1 MTGHDDPLPRGRL
14 PARAALSP
22 REALSLPAT
31 RSPLRAAITA
41 AYRRPEPEAVPP
53 LVAAA
58 RLPAPTA
65 AAAQA
70 LARGIIARAEIG
82 TLAELARGQRESG
95 RPSGQRTVF
104 KSVGSALEDLAAAM
118 LVHGVDPP
126 PQSST

>member
-1 MTGHDDPLPRGRL
+1 MTAHDDPLPRGGASDRT
-14 PARAALSP
+14 ARSPQEPLSRRGSP
-22 REALSLPAT
+22 SLPAT

-70 LARGIIARAEIG
+70 LARRLAQTCAIARARP
-82 TLAELARGQRESG
+82 AARAWSR
-95 RPSGQRTVF
+95 
-104 KSVGSALEDLAAAM
+104 A
-118 LVHGVDPP
+118 
-126 PQSST
+126 